1 LKLDPKQLPEV
12 GVIIYVAVMDE
23 LVVFVS
29 VPLIVFKLFPDKAP
43 VIPGILGADQLYVV
57 LVGTR
62 FPDPFVGVIEKEFEE
77 QIG

>member
-12 GVIIYVAVMDE
+12 GVIIYVAFMDE

-43 VIPGILGADQLYVV
+43 VIPGILGADHEKVV
-57 LVGTR
+57 LLGTML
-62 FPDPFVGVIEKEFEE
+62 PPPFVGAIEKEFPE